1 MRVTDKYVFFW
12 GSEFSNFYP
21 AEFVIDGQKFNCS
34 EQYFMWS
41 KAKFFGDEEIA
52 KQILDATEPIIQKK
66 LGRKVAKFDADKW
79 MEVCK
84 DVMYQAVKA
93 KFTQNEDLK
102 NIILKYKG
110 KTFVE
115 ASPYDGI
122 WGVKLAEDDPRI
134 DDEKNWNGLNLLGQV
149 LTELSEVI

>member
-1 MRVTDKYVFFW
+1 
-12 GSEFSNFYP
+12 
-21 AEFVIDGQKFNCS
+21 
-34 EQYFMWS
+34 MWS

-52 KQILDATEPIIQKK
+52 EQILEATEPIIQKK
-66 LGRKVAKFDADKW
+66 LGRKVANFDADKW

-84 DVMYQAVKA
+84 NIMYQAVEA

-149 LTELSEVI
+149 LTELSKVI